1 MTCGLSRHVPRRP
14 LKRNMPRTLKH
25 SSEPANRA
33 NARND
38 QKIEASIASIASCKD
53 GSLACRQNSTNE

>member
-1 MTCGLSRHVPRRP
+1 
-14 LKRNMPRTLKH
+14 MPRTLKH